1 MDFPYLFR
9 RSISAYL
16 EYFRGVVLLRHLVEE
31 LDDVGEV
38 HVPVNDDVPVGLH
51 QTQGNEEIE
60 LWTSNL
66 PCSPD
71 RLPNS

>member
-1 MDFPYLFR
+1 MP
-9 RSISAYL
+9 
-16 EYFRGVVLLRHLVEE
+16 LRHLVEE

-38 HVPVNDDVPVGLH
+38 HVPVDDNVPVGLH
-51 QTQGNEEIE
+51 QTQGDEQIE

-71 RLPNS
+71 RLPNSRMDHHQHNPIAYTQNTVS